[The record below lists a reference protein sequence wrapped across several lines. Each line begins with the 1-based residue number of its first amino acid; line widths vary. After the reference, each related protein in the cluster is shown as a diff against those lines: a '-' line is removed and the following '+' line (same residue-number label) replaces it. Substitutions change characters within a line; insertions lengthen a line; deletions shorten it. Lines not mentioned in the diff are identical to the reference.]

1 MKACIKYL
9 DFGCAVFAGVWWIRM
24 GFCRL
29 IRRSMCDVYVINIYM
44 FNSFVCISHSLY
56 VFWRVFGPFCYSLLA
71 RYSFRQHVCQA
82 EPADFLDGA
91 GGDRDMRWLNE

>member
-1 MKACIKYL
+1 M
-9 DFGCAVFAGVWWIRM
+9 DFGCAVLAGVRWIRM

-56 VFWRVFGPFCYSLLA
+56 MYFGECLGHFA
-71 RYSFRQHVCQA
+71 IRYW
-82 EPADFLDGA
+82 LDIVLDSMCVKPDLPISSMGQ
-91 GGDRDMRWLNE
+91 EVIVI

>member
-1 MKACIKYL
+1 
-9 DFGCAVFAGVWWIRM
+9 M

-56 VFWRVFGPFCYSLLA
+56 MYFGECLGHFA
-71 RYSFRQHVCQA
+71 IRYW
-82 EPADFLDGA
+82 LDIVL
-91 GGDRDMRWLNE
+91 DSMCVKLNLPISSMGQEVIVI